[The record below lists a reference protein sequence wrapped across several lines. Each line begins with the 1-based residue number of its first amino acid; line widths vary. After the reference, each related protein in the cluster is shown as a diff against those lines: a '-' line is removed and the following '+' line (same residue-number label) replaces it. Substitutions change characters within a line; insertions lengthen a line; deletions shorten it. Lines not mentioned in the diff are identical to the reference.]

1 MVMPCICPTTYILQ
15 GGSFQFNHFLNLIES
30 IFNFLTTTTLHINRA
45 SGPSRSTA
53 FLNWTH
59 QFIIDDLHYRG
70 SATFQVKP
78 NQPCF
83 LHQPKCSVLGIAT
96 YPPLLAGLVGDL
108 YGSRCP
114 SLTVITP
121 KFRLV
126 CNPPNNHSHHSS
138 CSRDSRSPLE
148 PL

>member
-1 MVMPCICPTTYILQ
+1 MTHYLYSS
-15 GGSFQFNHFLNLIES
+15 GGVSFQFNHFLNLIES

-53 FLNWTH
+53 LLNWTH

-78 NQPCF
+78 NQSCF
-83 LHQPKCSVLGIAT
+83 LHQTKCSVLGIAT
-96 YPPLLAGLVGDL
+96 DSPLHAVLGSNL
-108 YGSRCP
+108 YVSRCP
-114 SLTVITP
+114 SLTAVPP
-121 KFRLV
+121 KLFLV
-126 CNPPNNHSHHSS
+126 CNPPYNQPHHTS
-138 CSRDSRSPLE
+138 CSRDSRSLLE

>member
-1 MVMPCICPTTYILQ
+1 MSHYLYSS
-15 GGSFQFNHFLNLIES
+15 GGGMSFQFNHFLNLIES

-53 FLNWTH
+53 LLNWTH

-78 NQPCF
+78 NQSRF
-83 LHQPKCSVLGIAT
+83 FHQPECSVLGIAT

-108 YGSRCP
+108 YLSRCP
-114 SLTVITP
+114 SLTVVTP
-121 KFRLV
+121 KLFLV
-126 CNPPNNHSHHSS
+126 CISPYYHSHHSS
-138 CSRDSRSPLE
+138 CSRDSRSLLE